1 MTEQVITEDQSG
13 HGLDHGNG
21 PGKNTGIM
29 PPATLQ
35 FCVRASVADGCLF
48 GHNSRCWFEG
58 DPEQDGLSVR
68 DASLNT
74 AGVIRVSPHTAVLH
88 VEVIVVFL
96 SCE

>member
-35 FCVRASVADGCLF
+35 FCVRASVADG
-48 GHNSRCWFEG
+48 HEDSRAEWTPNHILQVFIVAWLEG
-58 DPEQDGLSVR
+58 S
-68 DASLNT
+68 
-74 AGVIRVSPHTAVLH
+74 HT
-88 VEVIVVFL
+88 
-96 SCE
+96 